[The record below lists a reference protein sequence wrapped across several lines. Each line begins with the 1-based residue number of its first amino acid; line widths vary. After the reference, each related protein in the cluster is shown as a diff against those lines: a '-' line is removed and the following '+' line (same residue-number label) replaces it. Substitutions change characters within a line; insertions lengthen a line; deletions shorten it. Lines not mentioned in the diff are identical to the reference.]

1 MRTAMASEKHHLN
14 TIQLANSQTI
24 RWDAEWRIQRD
35 LFNRF
40 ESIDRVQTTTTD
52 HTNASVLKRGIEGGH
67 GFKRCTLTLILLAC
81 LRSFFAFGALTTV
94 LMKTDAGQ
102 IKLEMFDQDA
112 PNTVAN
118 FVKLAREGFYDG
130 LAFHRVIDGFMA
142 QGGCPNSR
150 EGAKGMPGTGGPGYT
165 INCEINSKKHAPGIL
180 SMAHAGKNTGGSQ
193 FFIVHEAQ
201 PHLDG
206 VHTVFGQTGDMDVV
220 LALKNGSRIE
230 SVTVTD

>member
-1 MRTAMASEKHHLN
+1 MVKSGRA
-14 TIQLANSQTI
+14 
-24 RWDAEWRIQRD
+24 
-35 LFNRF
+35 
-40 ESIDRVQTTTTD
+40 
-52 HTNASVLKRGIEGGH
+52 
-67 GFKRCTLTLILLAC
+67 LTLILLAC

-150 EGAKGMPGTGGPGYT
+150 EGSKGMPGTGGPGYT

-206 VHTVFGQTGDMDVV
+206 VHTVFGQTTDMDVV

-230 SVTVTD
+230 TVTVTD

>member
-1 MRTAMASEKHHLN
+1 M
-14 TIQLANSQTI
+14 
-24 RWDAEWRIQRD
+24 DC
-35 LFNRF
+35 
-40 ESIDRVQTTTTD
+40 
-52 HTNASVLKRGIEGGH
+52 GH
-67 GFKRCTLTLILLAC
+67 GLKQRALTLILLAC
-81 LRSFFAFGALTTV
+81 LRSVFAFGALTTV

-150 EGAKGMPGTGGPGYT
+150 EGAKGMPGTGGPGYM

-193 FFIVHEAQ
+193 FFIVHA
-201 PHLDG
+201 PSRWCSHG
-206 VHTVFGQTGDMDVV
+206 VWT
-220 LALKNGSRIE
+220 NR
-230 SVTVTD
+230 